1 LSHRLSCAW
10 FKFHSLQQTLTNKNV
25 PISLKLKLF
34 NATVTPT
41 ILYSLTTTLLTKTQL
56 VKLDIA
62 QRKMLRR
69 MVGWVI
75 SDDDTWEDAGRRMKA
90 RLEGALMRYP
100 IPDWSLQRN
109 RNRERIMTRV
119 AKDLCPELVS
129 AAITWQPAEMPIIE
143 VDVMPHRNRGKP
155 RQRWDD

>member
-25 PISLKLKLF
+25 PISLRLKLF

-41 ILYSLTTTLLTKTQL
+41 VLYSLATTPLTEMQL
-56 VKLDIA
+56 DKLDIT

-100 IPDWSLQRN
+100 ILDWSLQRN

-119 AKDLCPELVS
+119 AEDLCPELVS
-129 AAITWQPAEMPIIE
+129 AAIAWQPAEMPITE
-143 VDVMPHRNRGKP
+143 VDVMPHRDRGRP